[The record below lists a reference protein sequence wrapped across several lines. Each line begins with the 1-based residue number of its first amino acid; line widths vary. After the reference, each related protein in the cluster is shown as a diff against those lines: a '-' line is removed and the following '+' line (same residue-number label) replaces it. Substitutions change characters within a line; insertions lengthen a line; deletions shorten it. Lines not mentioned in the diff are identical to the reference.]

1 MARKASSNLTPAEL
15 ELMNILWEHGA
26 STVSMVTDRLAS
38 TRTLAYTTV
47 QTVLNTLHRKGKVKR
62 VLDNRA
68 FFYEATVTRKR
79 AAGQALKEMVSKLFG
94 GSPEEL
100 VLTMLETRQITPEK
114 LRELQKIVDA
124 AAEQQRDGEVD
135 EAAHST

>member
-1 MARKASSNLTPAEL
+1 MARKTSSNLTPAEL
-15 ELMNILWEHGA
+15 ELMNILWEHGP
-26 STVSMVTDRLAS
+26 STVSMVTDLLAS

-68 FFYEATVTRKR
+68 FFYEPTVTRKR

-94 GSPEEL
+94 GSPEQL
-100 VLTMLETRQITPEK
+100 VLTMLETRQLTPEK
-114 LRELQKIVDA
+114 LRELQRMVDA
-124 AAEQQRDGEVD
+124 AEQRTKGAGNEFD
-135 EAAHST
+135 